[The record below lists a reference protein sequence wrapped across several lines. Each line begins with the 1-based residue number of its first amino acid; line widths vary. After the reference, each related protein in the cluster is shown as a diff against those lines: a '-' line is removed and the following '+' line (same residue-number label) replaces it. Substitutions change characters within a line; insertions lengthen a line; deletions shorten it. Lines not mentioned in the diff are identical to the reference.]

1 MTEEKSSYR
10 QIMKATSLFGG
21 VQIFNIL
28 ISIVR
33 SKFVAVL
40 LGASGTGIMGLL
52 SSTLGIVSGI
62 TNFGIG
68 TSAVK
73 DVAAAK
79 KARDDK
85 QIAKVASVLRRMVW
99 VTGIFGTLSV
109 IVFYSWLSQV
119 TFGNKDYTYAF
130 IWISITLLLGQL
142 SSGQLVLL
150 QGMQKLK
157 LLAKANL
164 LGSAFG
170 LFLTIPLYYFFGVD
184 GIVPGIIGTS
194 VISFLLSWYYSR
206 KIEIEPVEVTIEET
220 ITVGKKM
227 LSMGFLISMGGLL
240 SNVGAYLIRIF
251 ISQTGG
257 VEMVGFY
264 HAGFALINMYMG
276 IVLQGMSADYYPRLS
291 AVAHDNELCKQTIN
305 KQTEIGLLVLS
316 PLLITFIVFVN
327 LAIIIL
333 YSKEF
338 TLIKDMVIWASLG
351 MFFRV
356 PSWSLSFV
364 FLVKREGS
372 LYFYLKLLSET
383 LLLGLSV
390 AGYYLYGLEG
400 LGISIL
406 VMYPTYLFIV
416 YKINNKRINFS
427 YDPATIKLFVT
438 QFSLGLI
445 TFFAVLFLKQPFN
458 YIVGAITIPLSC
470 YYSFVQLEKRL
481 GIMSIINKYVKIGKR
496 KKSLS
501 DSCK

>member
-21 VQIFNIL
+21 VQVFNIL

-52 SSTLGIVSGI
+52 SSTLGIVGGI
-62 TNFGIG
+62 TNFGLG

-79 KARDDK
+79 KAQDHR
-85 QIAKVASVLRRMVW
+85 QIALVATVIKRLVW
-99 VTGIFGTLSV
+99 ITGIFGTLSV
-109 IVFYSWLSQV
+109 IIFYSWLSQV

-130 IWISITLLLGQL
+130 IWISITLLFSQL
-142 SSGQLVLL
+142 SSGQLVIL

-157 LLAKANL
+157 QLAKANL
-164 LGSAFG
+164 IGNTLG
-170 LFLTIPLYYFFGVD
+170 LFVTIPLYYLWGVD

-194 VISFLLSWYYSR
+194 IISLALSWFYSR
-206 KIEIEPVEVTIEET
+206 KIEIEPVEITIDET
-220 ITVGKKM
+220 IIVGKKM
-227 LSMGFLISMGGLL
+227 LSMGFLISMGGFL

-257 VEMVGFY
+257 VELVGLY
-264 HAGFALINMYMG
+264 HAGFALINVYMG
-276 IVLQGMSADYYPRLS
+276 IVLQGMAADYYPRLS
-291 AVAHDNELCKQTIN
+291 AVANDNELCKQTIN

-327 LAIIIL
+327 WIIIIL
-333 YSKEF
+333 YSKDF
-338 TLIKDMVIWASLG
+338 LVINDMILWAVLG
-351 MFFRV
+351 MYFRV

-364 FLVKREGS
+364 FLAKGQGS
-372 LYFYLKLLSET
+372 LYFYLKLLSES
-383 LLLGLSV
+383 LLLGLSIL
-390 AGYYLYGLEG
+390 GYYLYGLTG

-406 VMYPTYLFIV
+406 VMYPTYLLIV
-416 YKINNKRINFS
+416 YKINSKKINFS
-427 YDPATIKLFVT
+427 YDLSSIKIFVT

-445 TFFAVLFLKQPFN
+445 TFLAVLYIDRPFN
-458 YIVGAITIPLSC
+458 YFIGIITILLSG
-470 YYSFVQLEKRL
+470 YYSIIQLEKRL
-481 GIMSIINKYVKIGKR
+481 GFLSILKNYFKVRNIK
-496 KKSLS
+496 
-501 DSCK
+501 